1 MAFHVEH
8 FHGFGRVSG
17 VVPVA
22 LKMTA
27 RFLRLEEDS
36 FTDDHGQEVPY
47 MTLVVDDG
55 DATQRVS
62 IPRDLR
68 RDARTLYAAAE
79 YGSEVAVEVSVSVQ
93 AGTASRPARIRFR
106 AERIAA

>member
-1 MAFHVEH
+1 M
-8 FHGFGRVSG
+8 
-17 VVPVA
+17 A
-22 LKMTA
+22 LKMTG

-36 FTDDHGQEVPY
+36 FTDDGGKEVPY

-62 IPRDLR
+62 VPRELR
-68 RDARTLYAAAE
+68 RDARTLFGAYE
-79 YGSEVAVEVSVSVQ
+79 YGTEIAVEVSVSVQ
-93 AGTASRPARIRFR
+93 AGAGSRPARLRFR